1 MEGLHNMTLSRRI
14 LLAGA
19 AAIAITMAL
28 PPPGPVAATP
38 DAARGFIT
46 ELGKETV
53 AILQAQDPA
62 PRKAARLE
70 DVFRKGFD
78 FPTIGR
84 FVLGRHWN
92 SASPQ
97 QREEFLKAFT
107 DFVTK
112 SYSRRLAEEAT
123 ISGFNITNLRDLGE
137 NDYLVQTVI
146 TRPNA
151 PSLNYEW
158 RVRQGETGVKIVDIV
173 VEGVSL
179 LVTQRS
185 DYTSAVQQNG
195 LDGLTRTLREKAA
208 RGDPPP
214 QVPR

>member
-1 MEGLHNMTLSRRI
+1 MLI
-14 LLAGA
+14 A
-19 AAIAITMAL
+19 AAIAASAFAAL
-28 PPPGPVAATP
+28 SDRAGATP

-53 AILQAQDPA
+53 EILQAQESAPA
-62 PRKAARLE
+62 KASKLE
-70 DVFRKGFD
+70 AVFRKGFD
-78 FPTIGR
+78 FATIGR

-92 SASPQ
+92 TISPQ
-97 QREEFLKAFT
+97 QREDFLKAFT

-123 ISGFNITNLRDLGE
+123 ISGFDITNLRDLGE

-146 TRPNA
+146 KRPGA

-158 RVRQGETGVKIVDIV
+158 RVRQGQAGVKIVDIV

-185 DYTSAVQQNG
+185 DYTSAIQHG
-195 LDGLTRTLREKAA
+195 GIEALTRNLREKAA

-214 QVPR
+214 QAPGARSGG